1 MKRDKNIPIKNY
13 LIVLFVSIL
22 IIIVALYARAF
33 YINYK
38 ESKSVSSYFDVKKVN
53 KITTKDIKYTLSE
66 YRDAILYVGYTGS
79 YPVYS
84 SEKKIYKELEKN
96 NLLDILLYLD
106 VSNLTKDSEYVNMLK
121 TEFKDLSSD
130 IKDVPLIIIIKD
142 GKPIEVLNSELEKID
157 YKALR
162 NIIKKNEIE

>member
-1 MKRDKNIPIKNY
+1 MKKDKNIPIKNY

-22 IIIVALYARAF
+22 VIIITLYARAF

-38 ESKSVSSYFDVKKVN
+38 ESKSVSSYFAIKKVN
-53 KITTKDIKYTLSE
+53 KITTDDIKYTLSE
-66 YRDAILYVGYTGS
+66 YTDAILYVGYTGS

-84 SEKKIYKELEKN
+84 SEKKIYSELEKN
-96 NLLDILLYLD
+96 NLIDILLYLD
-106 VSNLTKDSEYVNMLK
+106 VTDLTANNEYVNILK
-121 TEFKDLSSD
+121 NEFKDLSND
-130 IKDVPLIIIIKD
+130 IKDAPLIIIIKD

-157 YKALR
+157 YKSLR

>member
-106 VSNLTKDSEYVNMLK
+106 VSDLTKDSEYVNMLK